1 MIYSDIAPGYRA
13 MDNCYKYTDDDSTIT
28 CYRYTREALK
38 NKIKTTEA
46 VINTTNSENKYHL
59 TTASALLNKSK
70 NKYRKE

>member
-38 NKIKTTEA
+38 NKIKNYFLRKVECFMYIIVGKITED
-46 VINTTNSENKYHL
+46 NS
-59 TTASALLNKSK
+59 TVQQ
-70 NKYRKE
+70 

>member
-1 MIYSDIAPGYRA
+1 MSSIKNKFI
-13 MDNCYKYTDDDSTIT
+13 NLLI
-28 CYRYTREALK
+28 EK

-46 VINTTNSENKYHL
+46 VINKINSENKYHL

>member
-38 NKIKTTEA
+38 NKIK
-46 VINTTNSENKYHL
+46 NN
-59 TTASALLNKSK
+59 
-70 NKYRKE
+70 R